1 MRVAI
6 VTVSDSS
13 FTGARE
19 DGSGPAVR
27 ERCAALGWEIASAE
41 ILPDDQLRL
50 TARLAE
56 LADSRSCD
64 CVLTTGGTGI
74 GPRDVTP
81 EATMNICE
89 RLIPGLAELMRAKGL
104 AFTRRSVLSRAVVGV
119 RSGVMIVNLPGS
131 PKGAVQSLDAI
142 ADLLPHAADVVRGAK
157 HD

>member
-1 MRVAI
+1 MRVSI

-19 DGSGPAVR
+19 DRSGPAVR
-27 ERCAALGWEIASAE
+27 ERCAALGWEVASAE

-56 LADSRSCD
+56 LADSRTCD

-104 AFTRRSVLSRAVVGV
+104 QFTPRSVLSRAVVGV

-131 PKGAVQSLDAI
+131 PKGAVQSLDTI

>member
-13 FTGARE
+13 FTGERE
-19 DGSGPAVR
+19 DRSGPAVR
-27 ERCAALGWEIASAE
+27 DRCTALGWQIASAE

-50 TARLAE
+50 TAKLAE
-56 LADSRSCD
+56 LADSRTCD
-64 CVLTTGGTGI
+64 CILTTGGTGI

-104 AFTRRSVLSRAVVGV
+104 QFTPRSVLSRAVAGV

-131 PKGAVQSLDAI
+131 PNGAVQSLDAI
-142 ADLLPHAADVVRGAK
+142 ADLLPHACDVIRGAK

>member
-19 DGSGPAVR
+19 DRSGPAVR
-27 ERCAALGWEIASAE
+27 ERCAALGWQIASAE

-56 LADSRSCD
+56 LADARACD

-104 AFTRRSVLSRAVVGV
+104 QFTPRTVLSRAIAGV

-142 ADLLPHAADVVRGAK
+142 ADLLPHACEVIRGAK

>member
-19 DGSGPAVR
+19 DRSGPAVR
-27 ERCAALGWEIASAE
+27 ERCAALGWEVASAE

-50 TARLAE
+50 AARLAE
-56 LADSRSCD
+56 LADSRTCD

-104 AFTRRSVLSRAVVGV
+104 QFTPRSVLSRAVVGV
-119 RSGVMIVNLPGS
+119 RSGVIIVNLPGS
-131 PKGAVQSLDAI
+131 PKGTVQSLDAI

>member
-1 MRVAI
+1 MRVSI
-6 VTVSDSS
+6 VTVSDSAA
-13 FTGARE
+13 TGARE
-19 DGSGPAVR
+19 DRGGPAVR
-27 ERCAALGWEIASAE
+27 GRCEALGWHIASTE

-56 LADSRSCD
+56 LADSRTCD
-64 CVLTTGGTGI
+64 CVITTGGTGL

-89 RLIPGLAELMRAKGL
+89 RLIPGFAEQMRTKGL
-104 AFTRRSVLSRAVVGV
+104 AFTPRAVLSRAVAGV

-142 ADLLPHAADVVRGAK
+142 ADLLPHACEVIRGAK

>member
-13 FTGARE
+13 ATGARE
-19 DGSGPAVR
+19 DRSGPAVR
-27 ERCAALGWEIASAE
+27 ERCAALGWEIASSE

-56 LADSRSCD
+56 LADSRTCD

-81 EATMNICE
+81 DATMNICE
-89 RLIPGLAELMRAKGL
+89 RLIPGLPELMRAKGL

-131 PKGAVQSLDAI
+131 PKGAVQSLDAV

>member
-13 FTGARE
+13 FTGGRE
-19 DGSGPAVR
+19 DRSGPAVR
-27 ERCAALGWEIASAE
+27 ERCEALGWDIASAD
-41 ILPDDQLRL
+41 ILPDDQLRI

-56 LADSRSCD
+56 LADSRTCE
-64 CVLTTGGTGI
+64 CVLTTGGTGV

-89 RLIPGLAELMRAKGL
+89 RLIPGLAEVMRAKGL
-104 AFTRRSVLSRAVVGV
+104 QFTPRSVLSRSVVGT
-119 RSGVMIVNLPGS
+119 RGGVMIVNLPGS

-142 ADLLPHAADVVRGAK
+142 ADLLPHACEVIRGAK

>member
-13 FTGARE
+13 ATGARE
-19 DGSGPAVR
+19 DRSGPAVR
-27 ERCAALGWEIASAE
+27 ERCAALGWEIASSE

-56 LADSRSCD
+56 LADSRTCD

-81 EATMNICE
+81 DATMNICE
-89 RLIPGLAELMRAKGL
+89 RLIPGLPELMRAKGL
-104 AFTRRSVLSRAVVGV
+104 AFTPRSVLSRAVVGV

-131 PKGAVQSLDAI
+131 PKGAVQSLDAV

>member
-6 VTVSDSS
+6 VTVSDSAA
-13 FTGARE
+13 TGARE
-19 DGSGPAVR
+19 DRSGPAVR
-27 ERCAALGWEIASAE
+27 DRCAALGWQIASAE

-50 TARLAE
+50 TAMLAE
-56 LADSRSCD
+56 LADSRACD

-104 AFTRRSVLSRAVVGV
+104 QFTSRSVLSRAVVGV
-119 RSGVMIVNLPGS
+119 RSGVLIVNLPGS

-142 ADLLPHAADVVRGAK
+142 ADLLPHACEVIRGAK

>member
-19 DGSGPAVR
+19 DSSGPAVR
-27 ERCAALGWEIASAE
+27 ERCAALGWQIASAE

-50 TARLAE
+50 TAKLAE
-56 LADSRSCD
+56 LADSSRCD

-89 RLIPGLAELMRAKGL
+89 RLIPGLAELMRTKGL
-104 AFTRRSVLSRAVVGV
+104 QFTPRSVLSRAVVGV

-142 ADLLPHAADVVRGAK
+142 ADLLPHACEVIRGAK